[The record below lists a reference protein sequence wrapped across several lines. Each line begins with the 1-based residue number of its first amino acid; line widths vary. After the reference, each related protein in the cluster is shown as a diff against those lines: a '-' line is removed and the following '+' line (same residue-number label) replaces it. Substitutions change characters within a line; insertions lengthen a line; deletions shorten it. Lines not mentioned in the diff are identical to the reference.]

1 MTIPTVKGAITLP
14 VKIRKKY
21 DITQRTPLEI
31 VDEGN
36 GVIRVKVL
44 KTKNYEDVI
53 LTETNKSV
61 KLTFPKGID
70 PRELIKRIKEL
81 DG

>member
-14 VKIRKKY
+14 IKIRQKY
-21 DITQRTPLEI
+21 DINQRTPLEI
-31 VDEGN
+31 IDEGN
-36 GVIRVKVL
+36 GIIKVKVL

-53 LTETNKSV
+53 LTETGKSI

-70 PRELIKRIKEL
+70 PQELIKRIKEL